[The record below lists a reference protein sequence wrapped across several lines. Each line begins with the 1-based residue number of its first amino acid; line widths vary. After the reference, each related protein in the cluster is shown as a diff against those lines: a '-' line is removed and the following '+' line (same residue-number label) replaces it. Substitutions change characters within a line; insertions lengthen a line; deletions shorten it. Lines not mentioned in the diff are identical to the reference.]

1 YTLTA
6 LAYDLMAS
14 AGLNVHDF
22 YFMILS
28 PADLPKAT
36 LVLSHPPTT
45 PHHRRTSDQKILAA
59 DCAEEATGIRP
70 TGLADAYIHF
80 LLASHKFLAPGAV
93 SAWLLPTAF
102 LQRTAGQAL
111 RSYLAR
117 QVRIQRIHTYDHGIL
132 GTAGHDEA
140 ILDWSLVIFTN
151 QTAQPTD

>member
-1 YTLTA
+1 AHSGA
-6 LAYDLMAS
+6 LSHELCVP
-14 AGLNVHDF
+14 AGLAVQH
-22 YFMILS
+22 LHS
-28 PADLPKAT
+28 LRLAATDLPKAT
-36 LVLSHPPTT
+36 LGLPRPPTT
-45 PHHRRTSDQKILAA
+45 ADHRMTSEQKVLAA
-59 DCAEEATGIRP
+59 DRAEEATGIRP

-140 ILDWSLVIFTN
+140 I
-151 QTAQPTD
+151 